1 MEFGEHH
8 LGLNFLLSSLWAL
21 VNKLFVDIP
30 FYFSMLDWKSVS

>member
-8 LGLNFLLSSLWAL
+8 LGLNFLSL